1 MYMWHGFRFKKRGL
15 IFLSLLFS
23 LLISWI
29 IIPSI
34 FLNDTPLFSFSK
46 VQKSI
51 AGFRSRL
58 NNAVDTFLAR
68 ITVEKMVT
76 DKATTN
82 FSPTVDFVVVSPTV
96 DIVLP
101 TKSLFLRPT
110 SVQSSFKPSKAL
122 VISLTRP
129 PTRPTNPPSLPPT
142 NILLPTK
149 ISPRIP
155 SPTKSLAPQ
164 ATTIPSPKVVSYKN
178 PLGLPP
184 PSSKIHDLAV
194 EIGQKV
200 GVPPALILTIMNI
213 ETGGTFYSRDNA
225 YVEQYSKPGAS
236 MKNLWGECKINSCG
250 AAGPMQMTVGY
261 DSYNDT
267 ACSRCPY
274 TVEHYIKKNLAPVCP
289 ANAWR
294 GVSEQV
300 KSFVGSSSVSPC
312 NIRENMYGGVIKMKY
327 DSTYVVAVTKYGGTI
342 DTDCVPFIKDKPVVD
357 GMKWNRKAV
366 FLTGCHYYG
375 ACTIKYER
383 LNNRTYCEYLW
394 DALPSEHKIL

>member
-122 VISLTRP
+122 VI
-129 PTRPTNPPSLPPT
+129 
-142 NILLPTK
+142 
-149 ISPRIP
+149 
-155 SPTKSLAPQ
+155 
-164 ATTIPSPKVVSYKN
+164 
-178 PLGLPP
+178 
-184 PSSKIHDLAV
+184 
-194 EIGQKV
+194 
-200 GVPPALILTIMNI
+200 
-213 ETGGTFYSRDNA
+213 
-225 YVEQYSKPGAS
+225 
-236 MKNLWGECKINSCG
+236 
-250 AAGPMQMTVGY
+250 
-261 DSYNDT
+261 
-267 ACSRCPY
+267 
-274 TVEHYIKKNLAPVCP
+274 
-289 ANAWR
+289 
-294 GVSEQV
+294 
-300 KSFVGSSSVSPC
+300 
-312 NIRENMYGGVIKMKY
+312 
-327 DSTYVVAVTKYGGTI
+327 
-342 DTDCVPFIKDKPVVD
+342 
-357 GMKWNRKAV
+357 
-366 FLTGCHYYG
+366 
-375 ACTIKYER
+375 
-383 LNNRTYCEYLW
+383 
-394 DALPSEHKIL
+394 